1 MFFLISPSTCYNS
14 VPLFIENPW
23 QQLVH
28 LLDNDL
34 NLNIKENV
42 DKIGKIYQYPPH
54 LFFKSTPPPPLQS
67 NKFKWR
73 SKSNNGFEH
82 VGM

>member
-1 MFFLISPSTCYNS
+1 MFFFLISPSTCYNS

-23 QQLVH
+23 QQLGH

-42 DKIGKIYQYPPH
+42 DKIGKIYQYPAH
-54 LFFKSTPPPPLQS
+54 LFFKSPPPPPPPPPPPAP
-67 NKFKWR
+67 K
-73 SKSNNGFEH
+73 
-82 VGM
+82 

>member
-54 LFFKSTPPPPLQS
+54 LFFKSPPPPPAP
-67 NKFKWR
+67 K
-73 SKSNNGFEH
+73 
-82 VGM
+82 